1 VPGGQQVVA
10 AAGLPVG
17 TVTYGYNA
25 NGEQTSNGTITV
37 TYNAA
42 HQTRTITEPG
52 KGTTTYTYD
61 GNGNR
66 VTATLGTTT
75 TKYVWD
81 TLGGLP
87 NLVLERD
94 GTNTMIRRYV
104 YGPDRVLSTDTPTA
118 TSYYLTDTLG
128 SVTNLVG
135 PTGIVQATYT
145 YDPWGAARTTT
156 ITDPTVNNNPLKYTG
171 QYLDAT
177 SNYHLRARQYNPTL
191 GQFTQTDPMPMGLG
205 SPFESAFVYV
215 GDRPTFLIDPSG
227 MRGQESGFAK
237 QAKEG
242 ALEALSQISN
252 VATLDNTVGVCG
264 SLTAARN
271 LSVVFGGGI
280 EGGGCLLD
288 DGHQFGV
295 ALIGAASLGVGIG
308 MGGFSAVAGP
318 TISNAKNMTDL
329 LGYGVCSE
337 VNVTTARLSGAVSF
351 CYSLDGSKVTR
362 LNQLDNVLFER
373 IPEDWIL
380 HRGGKR
386 VWSLFVG
393 LGKGKGSGAVDG
405 SVGLTV
411 TQTSQIYGWGYD
423 PSCRTGMS
431 GAVRTVLGWGMA
443 LPTAVVGQ
451 VSCATSGM
459 F

>member
-1 VPGGQQVVA
+1 
-10 AAGLPVG
+10 
-17 TVTYGYNA
+17 
-25 NGEQTSNGTITV
+25 
-37 TYNAA
+37 
-42 HQTRTITEPG
+42 
-52 KGTTTYTYD
+52 
-61 GNGNR
+61 
-66 VTATLGTTT
+66 
-75 TKYVWD
+75 
-81 TLGGLP
+81 
-87 NLVLERD
+87 
-94 GTNTMIRRYV
+94 
-104 YGPDRVLSTDTPTA
+104 
-118 TSYYLTDTLG
+118 
-128 SVTNLVG
+128 
-135 PTGIVQATYT
+135 
-145 YDPWGAARTTT
+145 
-156 ITDPTVNNNPLKYTG
+156 
-171 QYLDAT
+171 
-177 SNYHLRARQYNPTL
+177 
-191 GQFTQTDPMPMGLG
+191 
-205 SPFESAFVYV
+205 
-215 GDRPTFLIDPSG
+215 
-227 MRGQESGFAK
+227 
-237 QAKEG
+237 
-242 ALEALSQISN
+242 LSQIAN

-288 DGHQFGV
+288 DGHRFGV

-351 CYSLDGSKVTR
+351 CYSLNGKRVTR
-362 LNQLDNVLFER
+362 FNQLDNVLFER

-380 HRGGKR
+380 KGKDGKR

-393 LGKGKGSGAVDG
+393 LGKGKGSGAVDA

-411 TQTSQIYGWGYD
+411 TQTLQIYGWGYD
-423 PSCRTGMS
+423 PSCRTAMS
-431 GAVRTVLGWGMA
+431 GAVRTGLGWGMA